1 MTIEERI
8 ERAQRSAEQAARIAQ
23 EADDEARGCE
33 AIGLN
38 ERAERCR
45 DREMRHTENAAV
57 YSATAR
63 KLREQQE
70 LTNAAFAM
78 ERQRAYI
85 APDCAADGSAYA
97 ETQAHQL
104 EAERNEALGLAAAS

>member
-8 ERAQRSAEQAARIAQ
+8 ERAQRQAEQSARIAQ

-33 AIGLN
+33 AIGLT
-38 ERAERCR
+38 ERAERCW

-63 KLREQQE
+63 QLRERYPVESLSAEGQKS
-70 LTNAAFAM
+70 LKR
-78 ERQRAYI
+78 RQY
-85 APDCAADGSAYA
+85 DD
-97 ETQAHQL
+97 EDQAQTID
-104 EAERNEALGLAAAS
+104 AERNEAMGLAAAS

>member
-8 ERAQRSAEQAARIAQ
+8 EQAQRKAKQSADSAQ
-23 EADDEARGCE
+23 QADDEARGCE
-33 AIGLN
+33 AIGLT

-45 DREMRHTENAAV
+45 DRELGHTENAAV

-70 LTNAAFAM
+70 TTNAHLAT
-78 ERQRAYI
+78 ERQREHVS
-85 APDCAADGSAYA
+85 PGCAADGSAYA

-104 EAERNEALGLAAAS
+104 DAERNEALGLAAAS

>member
-1 MTIEERI
+1 MTIQERI
-8 ERAQRSAEQAARIAQ
+8 ERAQRNAEQAARIAQ

-45 DREMRHTENAAV
+45 DRELRHTENAAV

-63 KLREQQE
+63 KLREQNTDRPAVS
-70 LTNAAFAM
+70 LA
-78 ERQRAYI
+78 
-85 APDCAADGSAYA
+85 AADGTPHA
-97 ETQAHQL
+97 QAQAQAID
-104 EAERNEALGLAAAS
+104 AERNEALGLAVAS